1 MKRFLPLPAFLIAA
15 SAFAQIVSIGSVAGI
30 EANSSLSATTIDMS
44 HPASASG
51 QVTTAWIRWTGPTT
65 CTASVHLKVLRLDVV
80 SGNFTVVGDRPLT
93 VSAGANKVLLGIPIS
108 VQAGDLIATV
118 ADGTCGAVAATRA
131 RYGDFSLVTSGDI
144 VTGRTITSF
153 NMNRDTR
160 PLVQLTNSDPLL
172 SGVIPAV
179 GSAPGGF
186 GSFFRTSLQLSNPTS
201 TTSAVRIYFHPF
213 GVSGNPSDPSKVFSI
228 PPFTTTTHDDI
239 VAEMGLSGLGS
250 MDITTTNGVP
260 PAVTARVYNDT
271 PTGTT
276 GFYEEAVVPTNALH
290 VSDTASFT
298 LPGDT
303 TNFRVNV
310 GVRTLGVTQ
319 FSVNYYEG
327 NGGAQQGGTIF
338 KSYPTNYFE
347 QVPLSSFLNDQPL
360 LPGGVL
366 VIRMISGDAIVY
378 ASTTDNRTN
387 DTSATILKPQS

>member
-1 MKRFLPLPAFLIAA
+1 MKRALPLIAFFTAA
-15 SAFAQIVSIGSVAGI
+15 GAFAQIVSIGSVAGI
-30 EANSSLSATTIDMS
+30 EANSSLGATTIDMS
-44 HPASASG
+44 HPASATG

-65 CTASVHLKVLRLDVV
+65 CSAQLRLKVLRLDAVL
-80 SGNFTVVGDRPLT
+80 GTFTVIGDRGLV
-93 VSAGANKVLLGIPIS
+93 VSAGTNKVLLGTPIS

-118 ADGTCGAVAATRA
+118 ADGTCGSVAATHA
-131 RYGDFSLVTSGDI
+131 RYGEFSLVTSGDI
-144 VTGRTITSF
+144 VTGREIKSF

-172 SGVIPAV
+172 SGVIPAA

-186 GSFFRTSLQLSNPTS
+186 GAFFRTSLQLSNPTS
-201 TTSAVRIYFHPF
+201 TSSNVRVYFHPF
-213 GVSGNPSDPSKVFSI
+213 GVSGNPSDPSKIFTL

-239 VAEMGLSGLGS
+239 VAEMGVSGLGS

-271 PTGTT
+271 PSGTS
-276 GFYEEAVVPTNALH
+276 GFYEEAIAPTDALH
-290 VSDTASFT
+290 ASDIVSFT

-310 GVRTLGVTQ
+310 GVRTLSATQ
-319 FSVNYYEG
+319 FSFNYYEG

-338 KSYPTNYFE
+338 KTYPANYFE

-360 LPGGVL
+360 LPGGIL
-366 VIRMISGDAIVY
+366 VIRIISGDAIVY

-387 DTSATILKPQS
+387 DTSATVLKPQS

>member
-1 MKRFLPLPAFLIAA
+1 MKRALFLIVFLTAA
-15 SAFAQIVSIGSVAGI
+15 SAFAQIVSIGSVSGI
-30 EANSSLSATTIDMS
+30 EATSSLGATTIDMS
-44 HPASASG
+44 HPATATG
-51 QVTTAWIRWTGPTT
+51 QVTTAWIRWTGPTS
-65 CTASVHLKVLRLDVV
+65 CTTSVRLKVLRLDVV
-80 SGNFTVVGDRPLT
+80 NGTFTVVGDRPL
-93 VSAGANKVLLGIPIS
+93 VISPGANKVLLGTPIS

-118 ADGTCGAVAATRA
+118 ADGTCGSVAATRA

-144 VTGRTITSF
+144 VTGRTISSF

-179 GSAPGGF
+179 GSAAGGF
-186 GSFFRTSLQLSNPTS
+186 GAFFRTSLQLSNPTS

-213 GVSGNPSDPSKVFSI
+213 GVSGNPSDPSKIFSL

-239 VAEMGLSGLGS
+239 VAEMGISGLGS

-260 PAVTARVYNDT
+260 PAVTTRVYNDT
-271 PTGTT
+271 PAGTT
-276 GFYEEAVVPTNALH
+276 GFYEEAVLPTDALH
-290 VSDTASFT
+290 TSDTASFT

-303 TNFRVNV
+303 TNFRVNI
-310 GVRTLGVTQ
+310 GVRTLSAAQ

-347 QVPLSSFLNDQPL
+347 QVPLTSFLNDQPL
-360 LPGGVL
+360 LPGGIL
-366 VIRMISGDAIVY
+366 VIRMIGGDAIVY

-387 DTSATILKPQS
+387 DTSATVLKPQS